1 MDLINHLFTEF
12 GMVVMISIFFFI
24 IYKILKKDRTTIKI
38 VFSGYYIITAIG
50 FIVEFILNIY
60 LFVGEEI
67 IVGILYKLSLY
78 LVTYALVPFLVFF
91 ISYQKEEVE
100 SIPKKRWAIL
110 IVYAVLFLLFFFNP
124 GYAGANESS
133 GWAPLLDLTY
143 YVIFFI
149 LLSSIVVPIY
159 YYIIKIL
166 GKFEDKMMKRR
177 WMLLIF
183 GFSELMFSFYYLEF
197 TCFMNDSLSRSI
209 AGFLTLILLSNG
221 AYLIYYA
228 VIRKYVK

>member
-1 MDLINHLFTEF
+1 MNHLFVEF
-12 GMVVMISIFFFI
+12 GMLVMIFVFIFI
-24 IYKILKKDRTTIKI
+24 IYKTLKKDRTTLKI

-60 LFVGEEI
+60 LFNQEEI
-67 IVGILYKLSLY
+67 IVGVLYKISLY

-91 ISYQKEEVE
+91 ICYFKEEMD
-100 SIPKKRWAIL
+100 SIPKKRWSIL
-110 IVYAVLFLLFFFNP
+110 IIYAVLFLLFFFNP

-143 YVIFFI
+143 YVIFGI

-159 YYIIKIL
+159 YYIIKIF
-166 GKFEDKMMKRR
+166 GKFEDKIMKRR
-177 WMLLIF
+177 WLLLIF

-197 TCFMNDSLSRSI
+197 TCFLNDPLSRSL
-209 AGFLTLILLSNG
+209 AGVLTLILLSNG